1 MNHAK
6 ILLVA
11 VAAAVSLSGCIFF
24 ETPRERAMRND
35 PNFRAGYSD
44 GCASANASGADYRS
58 GGQVRD
64 DALYKTSQPYRS
76 GWGVGYATCNR
87 RMTPNGPDPNMGG
100 MPAQRPP
107 GQL

>member
-1 MNHAK
+1 M
-6 ILLVA
+6 VF
-11 VAAAVSLSGCIFF
+11 G
-24 ETPRERAMRND
+24 TPHDRAMRND
-35 PNFRAGYSD
+35 PNFKAGYSD

-64 DALYKTSQPYRS
+64 DALYKASQPYRS

-87 RMTPNGPDPNMGG
+87 QAMPNGPDPNMGG
-100 MPAQRPP
+100 MPSQRPP